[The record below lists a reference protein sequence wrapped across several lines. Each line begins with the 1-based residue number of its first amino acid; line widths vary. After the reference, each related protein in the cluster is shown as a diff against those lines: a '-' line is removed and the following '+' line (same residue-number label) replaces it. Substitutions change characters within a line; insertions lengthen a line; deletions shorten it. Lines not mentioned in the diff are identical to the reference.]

1 MRKILAV
8 IADTHGGAK
17 QGLMPPDVQLL
28 DDTGP
33 EPRTWTPSPTAIQTW
48 LWECYQNDMASVT
61 ELAGKSK
68 IVLVHN
74 GDLTWGVRYPECAVS
89 GRAADQYSIALANL
103 EPWYALR
110 NLSKVVLVQ
119 GTGSHEFGEGSSP
132 IVVGGELSKRYK
144 KVSTICTRHGLLDV
158 DGAPVD
164 VAHHG
169 PTPGGRSWL
178 TGNQLRYYTRSVML
192 DDILCGKQPPVAILR
207 AHYHT
212 GIRETVREGGY
223 TCEAFVL
230 PSFCGMTHYAVQ
242 VTRSAYLLS
251 CGLVALEFV
260 DGVLRGVYPFW
271 RSVDLRQKEA
281 V

>member
-1 MRKILAV
+1 MRKILV
-8 IADTHGGAK
+8 VMADTHGGAK

-33 EPRTWTPSPTAIQTW
+33 EPRTWTPTQTAIQAW
-48 LWECYQNDMASVT
+48 LWECYQNDIASVT
-61 ELAGKSK
+61 ALAGKSK

-110 NLSKVVLVQ
+110 NLAKVVLVQ

-132 IVVGGELSKRYK
+132 IVVGGELAKRYK
-144 KVSTICTRHGLLDV
+144 RVTTICTRHGLLDV
-158 DGAPVD
+158 DGAGVD

-178 TGNQLRYYTRSVML
+178 TGNQLRYYTRSVMI
-192 DDILCGKQPPVAILR
+192 DDILLGNEPPAAIVR

-212 GIRETVREGGY
+212 GIRETVREGGHV
-223 TCEAFVL
+223 CEAFVL
-230 PSFCGMTHYAVQ
+230 PSYCGMTHYAVQ

-260 DGVLRGVYPFW
+260 DGALREVYPFW
-271 RSVDLRQKEA
+271 RSVDLRQREA

>member
-8 IADTHGGAK
+8 MADTHAGAK

-33 EPRTWTPSPTAIQTW
+33 EPRTWTPTQTAVQQW
-48 LWECYQNDMASVT
+48 LWDWYVKDMASVAA
-61 ELAGKSK
+61 LAGKSP

-74 GDLTWGVRYPECAVS
+74 GDLTWGARYPECAVS
-89 GRAADQYSIALANL
+89 GRAADQYAIAIANL
-103 EPWYALR
+103 EPWYKLR
-110 NLSKVVLVQ
+110 NFAKLLLVE
-119 GTGSHEFGEGSSP
+119 GTGSHEFGEGSAP
-132 IVVGGELSKRYK
+132 ITVGAELAKRYPR
-144 KVSTICTRHGLLDV
+144 VSTTSTRHGLLSI
-158 DGAPVD
+158 DGAKID
-164 VAHHG
+164 IAHHG

-178 TGNQLRYYTRSVML
+178 TGNQLRAYTRSVML
-192 DDILCGKQPPVAILR
+192 DDLLADKAPPTALLR

-212 GIRETVREGGY
+212 AIRETVREGGH

-230 PSFCGMTHYAVQ
+230 PSYCGMTHYAVQ

-251 CGLVALEFV
+251 CGMVALEFV
-260 DGVLRGVYPFW
+260 DGALRGVHPFW
-271 RSVDLRQKEA
+271 RTLDLRQEEA

>member
-8 IADTHGGAK
+8 MADTHAGAK

-33 EPRTWTPSPTAIQTW
+33 EPRTWTPTQTAIQQW
-48 LWECYQNDMASVT
+48 LWECYQADMASVVA
-61 ELAGKSK
+61 LAGKSK

-74 GDLTWGVRYPECAVS
+74 GDLTWGARYPECAVS

-103 EPWYALR
+103 EPWYKLR
-110 NLSKVVLVQ
+110 NLAEVVLVQ
-119 GTGSHEFGEGSSP
+119 GTSTHEFGEGSSP
-132 IVVGGELSKRYK
+132 IVVGGELAKRYG
-144 KVSTICTRHGLLDV
+144 KVKTICTRHGLLDV
-158 DGAPVD
+158 DGATVD

-178 TGNQLRYYTRSVML
+178 TGNQLRYYTRSVMI
-192 DDILCGKQPPVAILR
+192 DDILNGNAPPVVVLR

-212 GIRETVREGGY
+212 GIHETVREGGHV
-223 TCEAFVL
+223 CEALVL
-230 PSFCGMTHYAVQ
+230 PSYCGMTHYAVQ

-251 CGLVALEFV
+251 CGMVAVVFD
-260 DGVLRGVYPFW
+260 DGKVTGVHPFW
-271 RSVDLRQKEA
+271 RTLDLRQKESI
-281 V
+281 